1 MSQRREKG
9 EGGRGGLE
17 RREAIAAMGLGA
29 LGVALPSW
37 QDFLRAR
44 AAAPDDTFFT
54 PSERALVTMLAD
66 MIIPR
71 DERSGN
77 VSDSGGID
85 YIDFVAGRG
94 DEKTRATIRKELAWY
109 DEECRRRFGRE
120 FVACTEAERGQLLDA
135 IAWPARASAELKP
148 RAEFFSKL
156 RDVSA
161 AAFFSSRMGVE
172 DLGYIG
178 NVYNP
183 DWRGAPPEC
192 MEQLGISYDEWD
204 RKYGGLQ

>member
-135 IAWPARASAELKP
+135 IAWPAKALPEVQEGVTFFNRFRDLTASG
-148 RAEFFSKL
+148 FW
-156 RDVSA
+156 
-161 AAFFSSRMGVE
+161 SSQVGMQ
-172 DLGYIG
+172 DLGYQG
-178 NVYNP
+178 NTFVRE
-183 DWRGAPPEC
+183 WTGCPPEAKARI
-192 MEQLGISYDEWD
+192 GAN
-204 RKYGGLQ
+204 